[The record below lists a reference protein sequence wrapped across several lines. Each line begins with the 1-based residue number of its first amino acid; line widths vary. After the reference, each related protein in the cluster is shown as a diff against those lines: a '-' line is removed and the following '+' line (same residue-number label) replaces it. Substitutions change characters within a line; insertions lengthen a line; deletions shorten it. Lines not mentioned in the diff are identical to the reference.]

1 MTTLQPILLT
11 TVVVFV
17 LLSVVIAYRIFRGP
31 TMQDRVIAIN
41 AVGSNIVV
49 MIALLSAATDSPTML
64 DIAIVY
70 ALLNFLVSI
79 AISKFTVERGGVL

>member
-1 MTTLQPILLT
+1 MTEIHSVLLT
-11 TVVVFV
+11 AVVVLI
-17 LLSVVIAYRIFRGP
+17 LLSVVITYRVFVGP

-49 MIALLSAATDSPTML
+49 VIALLSAATNSPTML

>member
-1 MTTLQPILLT
+1 MELTSVLLGV
-11 TVVVFV
+11 VVVFLV
-17 LLSVVIAYRIFRGP
+17 FSIVITYRILAGP

-49 MIALLSAATDSPTML
+49 MIAILSAATNSPTML

-79 AISKFTVERGGVL
+79 AISKFTVERGSVL

>member
-1 MTTLQPILLT
+1 MTALQPILLT
-11 TVVVFV
+11 AVVAFI
-17 LLSVVIAYRIFRGP
+17 LLSVVVTYRIFAGP

-41 AVGSNIVV
+41 AMGSNIVV
-49 MIALLSAATDSPTML
+49 MIAILSAATNSPTML

>member
-1 MTTLQPILLT
+1 MTALQPILLT
-11 TVVVFV
+11 VVVVFI
-17 LLSVVIAYRIFRGP
+17 LLSVVISYRIFGGP

-41 AVGSNIVV
+41 AIGSNIVV

>member
-1 MTTLQPILLT
+1 MLLT

-17 LLSVVIAYRIFRGP
+17 LLSVVIAYRIFSGP

>member
-1 MTTLQPILLT
+1 MELTSILLGV
-11 TVVVFV
+11 VVVFIV
-17 LLSVVIAYRIFRGP
+17 LSIVITYRILVGP

-49 MIALLSAATDSPTML
+49 MIAILSAATNSPTML

>member
-1 MTTLQPILLT
+1 MTALQSILLT
-11 TVVVFV
+11 AVVAFI
-17 LLSVVIAYRIFRGP
+17 LLSVVVTYRIFAGP

-49 MIALLSAATDSPTML
+49 MIAILSAATNSPTML